1 MKLFG
6 RTLEGF
12 AQALV
17 ALVAIFLVS
26 CGLCGLFLG
35 IASAGQQNGQSSPLS
50 GLFAAAGLA
59 FSAVIVVS
67 FLGIAIVGIVWLII
81 TAIRNSSRPQ
91 HDLQKTRSLD
101 PDAED
106 KLSR

>member
-26 CGLCGLFLG
+26 CGLCGIFLG
-35 IASAGQQNGQSSPLS
+35 IANAGQQNGPSSPLS

-59 FSAVIVVS
+59 FGAVIVVS
-67 FLGIAIVGIVWLII
+67 LLGIAIVGVVWLI
-81 TAIRNSSRPQ
+81 TATIRNSSRPQ
-91 HDLQKTRSLD
+91 HNPQKTRSID

-106 KLSR
+106 KLPH